1 VRPGS
6 QGTSS
11 VGSALHERGRVNLV
25 FSSTPLRAF
34 VRAWCSARLPCTP
47 RASAACVRSRRS
59 CPSPITSRSR
69 LTSVFRPATTCRLVS
84 DLYRTSTA
92 VCNNSTPGNRSIDR
106 SRRDVL
112 RINYQESRRVIRL
125 SVQGASQRA
134 KSAASRN
141 ATGMP
146 ASEANNLP
154 HSPLLVNQW

>member
-1 VRPGS
+1 MRPGS

-92 VCNNSTPGNRSIDR
+92 VCNNSTPGNRPIDRSIDR
-106 SRRDVL
+106 DVTYSVSTIKSPVALSAYLFRVPAKEPSPPLRETPRGCRRA
-112 RINYQESRRVIRL
+112 RPIIYH
-125 SVQGASQRA
+125 
-134 KSAASRN
+134 
-141 ATGMP
+141 T
-146 ASEANNLP
+146 
-154 HSPLLVNQW
+154 LLYS